1 MTTETT
7 QRGRDPRAEEPSIG
21 ELLGELTGEMQQL
34 LRAEV
39 ELAKVETREE
49 LHRAADAGK
58 KIGIAAGAGILAAL
72 LLSFAAAWGLA
83 ELMAAGLAFLIVGA
97 VYALIAAVFAMQA
110 RDRIKSVNPVPEQTI
125 ETLKED
131 VQWARTRAK

>member
-1 MTTETT
+1 MRRWR
-7 QRGRDPRAEEPSIG
+7 RG
-21 ELLGELTGEMQQL
+21 
-34 LRAEV
+34 
-39 ELAKVETREE
+39 EE
-49 LHRAADAGK
+49 LQRAADAGK
-58 KIGIAAGAGILAAL
+58 RIGIAAGAGILAVL

-97 VYALIAAVFAMQA
+97 VYAVIAAVFAVQA
-110 RDRIKSVNPVPEQTI
+110 RDRIKAVHPVPEQTI